1 MALAISVITDAAS
14 TKQKHWTESGFYGLV
29 LSILIDYLFLWIFI
43 LSWSINMIKLK
54 RNLTTLFLNSQW
66 LHVHICNYN
75 TVGFFL
81 VQCSK
86 WLYMVHPI
94 AITRWKPSTFMRI
107 KATKIR
113 KYKLWHMSVLL
124 CMLKVL
130 PAY

>member
-14 TKQKHWTESGFYGLV
+14 TKQKHWTESGFYSVV
-29 LSILIDYLFLWIFI
+29 LSILIDYLFLWILI

-54 RNLTTLFLNSQW
+54 IKLKKLFLSSQW
-66 LHVHICNYN
+66 LHVHICNY

-107 KATKIR
+107 KAKKVR
-113 KYKLWHMSVLL
+113 KYKLWHMFVLL

>member
-14 TKQKHWTESGFYGLV
+14 TKQKHWTESGFHSLV

-54 RNLTTLFLNSQW
+54 RKLTKLFLNSQW

-75 TVGFFL
+75 TVGFFP
-81 VQCSK
+81 VQSSK

-94 AITRWKPSTFMRI
+94 AIKRWKPSTFMRI

-124 CMLKVL
+124 CILKVL